1 MKKVIR
7 LTESD
12 LTRLIKRIV
21 KENDEMLKTVTFSP
35 GDTVLIKLRDTS
47 RGIETLNPL
56 TSIIVKITKAEFNE
70 PGNTTYYFRV
80 TNVNGTTKIKSGDM
94 GHIEVWDESQGYS
107 LWIDRLGKTI
117 QDGEHSDLI
126 KK

>member
-1 MKKVIR
+1 MGRIVR

-21 KENDEMLKTVTFSP
+21 KENNKMLKTITFSP
-35 GDTVLIKLRDTS
+35 GDTVLIKLRS
-47 RGIETLNPL
+47 AGQGMETLNPL

-70 PGNTTYYFRV
+70 PGNVTYYLTV
-80 TNVNGTTKIKSGDM
+80 TNVNGTTKIKSGDV
-94 GHIEVWDESQGYS
+94 GHIEVWDDGGYS
-107 LWIDRLGKTI
+107 LWIDRLGKTV
-117 QDGEHSDLI
+117 QEGEHSDLI

>member
-1 MKKVIR
+1 MGRIVR

-21 KENDEMLKTVTFSP
+21 KENNKMLKTITFSP
-35 GDTVLIKLRDTS
+35 GDTVLIKLRST
-47 RGIETLNPL
+47 GQGMETLNPL

-70 PGNTTYYFRV
+70 PGNVTYYLTV
-80 TNVNGTTKIKSGDM
+80 TNVNGTTKIKSGDV
-94 GHIEVWDESQGYS
+94 GHIEVWDDGGYS
-107 LWIDRLGKTI
+107 LWIDRLGKTV